1 MKNINHPIILETA
14 CGHDGKGTNLIKLID
29 IAKKANARNIKFQI
43 FNLEERALK
52 NTKEYKIFKK
62 LVLNEDTWKKC
73 IRYAKNK
80 KLFVFADIY
89 GDYSF
94 KVSLRNNID
103 GFKIHS
109 EDFFNS
115 FFIEKCISSKKPTL
129 IGIGGAHRSE
139 IYDLMCFLN
148 KKNINLSN
156 VYLMVGVQTFP
167 TPLEA
172 HSIYE
177 LTDLI
182 KKYEKF
188 GVKFG
193 YADHIDGNHD
203 LAKIFPFITY
213 SAGAHI
219 IEKHFTDNRKTKR
232 TDYHSALD
240 AGEVK
245 TFINNFDELI
255 KTLSPIH
262 SFNKYEKKYRNMFKK
277 SVTLKNTKKIGEK
290 IKKSDLIFVKD
301 TKNPSSITSHQLV
314 DKKIISVLNS
324 KQPIK
329 LKNIEQNIGAIITA
343 RTSSNRLPNK
353 AISKIF
359 NQESIQVL
367 IKRVKTIKGV
377 SKVVLATSTE
387 KSDDILEDIAQRNK
401 IDFFRGSLLNVA
413 SRYYECAK
421 KYNFDHF
428 LRITGDAILCDP
440 LMCEKAIDRHLDKAS
455 DVTFMQNMPYG
466 TAKEVISFQTIET
479 IAKNAVIKNNTEYL
493 EFYLNNSKNFKID
506 FIKSNYIFNKKTRL
520 TLDFK
525 EDLELFN
532 KIFKHFDKDVENV
545 KLREVLSYL
554 QKNPMLLKINNFH
567 KPKFSKEELNL
578 ELKI

>member
-290 IKKSDLIFVKD
+290 IKKSDLIFG
-301 TKNPSSITSHQLV
+301 I
-314 DKKIISVLNS
+314 
-324 KQPIK
+324 
-329 LKNIEQNIGAIITA
+329 
-343 RTSSNRLPNK
+343 
-353 AISKIF
+353 
-359 NQESIQVL
+359 
-367 IKRVKTIKGV
+367 
-377 SKVVLATSTE
+377 
-387 KSDDILEDIAQRNK
+387 
-401 IDFFRGSLLNVA
+401 
-413 SRYYECAK
+413 
-421 KYNFDHF
+421 
-428 LRITGDAILCDP
+428 
-440 LMCEKAIDRHLDKAS
+440 
-455 DVTFMQNMPYG
+455 
-466 TAKEVISFQTIET
+466 
-479 IAKNAVIKNNTEYL
+479 
-493 EFYLNNSKNFKID
+493 
-506 FIKSNYIFNKKTRL
+506 
-520 TLDFK
+520 
-525 EDLELFN
+525 
-532 KIFKHFDKDVENV
+532 FDKN
-545 KLREVLSYL
+545 
-554 QKNPMLLKINNFH
+554 
-567 KPKFSKEELNL
+567 
-578 ELKI
+578 